1 MKKPVLLT
9 LRSILLVSFLLFSNI
24 LKAQVDSLHYIPPM
38 CSFTSSS
45 SDVDD
50 HQMVLT
56 TTESDPFDVTITNN
70 NGTFVRTVTGLSS
83 TSPKKISLNFS
94 VYTSSTQTVGRRLN
108 SQGVIGTSQL
118 NQILDTEGLMVSGPK
133 KFFVNIQQKSGAQGD
148 LLTSKGT
155 TGLGTDFYSGHM
167 RSETGTYDNYNGHF
181 ISVMATENNTN
192 ITFSNPRVKF
202 SNRSQNT
209 FTESLQKGQSVV
221 IGVSINQLKNQN
233 KNLNHVNGTHIS
245 SNKPIAVSSG
255 SWCATG
261 HLRAQGNGRDI
272 GFDQLVPTDVVGQE
286 YILIK
291 GEGVSTG
298 PKYNERALIVATE
311 ANTTVTYYY
320 NKRRNNGSNRLITK
334 TKILNSPGSYYFTGH
349 DEFISSV
356 DKNLYIN
363 ADKKIFVYQTLS
375 GADKNQTAGLCFIP
389 PLKCTAD
396 KEVTIAYADKLSSLT
411 VSPVLK
417 LVTQSGSQIQLNG
430 VDLQNVNNYRRNV
443 ANNTHW
449 ESYNIPKSEL
459 QRLVYNGGSDQIY
472 KVSSTGALNVM
483 LAVQSG
489 NVGGGGY
496 FSGFGDI
503 PQVNQSPDIAEQGLC
518 GDNVVLTA
526 SGFTSYNWYKDGSL
540 IADENNSTYQ
550 PNSPGRYKVT
560 GLSPCGDS
568 DTESFPSNEIRILP
582 CLSVTSTNIT
592 VTEGTDLNAVFRV
605 ELSHPWLAA
614 DNVDVTFDYYTTA
627 GTAASGQDFS
637 PTTGSATIASGDSF
651 VDISVPITNDILNE
665 NDEDFTL
672 SITNVVEAVESIVS
686 GTATIQD
693 NDALPTI
700 SVNDQTFNEDAGTVS
715 LQVSLNT
722 ESGKT
727 VSANYSLIDN
737 TATHPEDYTATSYTG
752 TVSFN
757 PGEKDKNISISIV
770 DDNIY
775 EPGTNESFNVQLS
788 SLSNAAAG
796 NTNATI
802 SIIDN
807 EALPTITVSDA
818 SEIEGTNIVFQ
829 AVLDHPADVDITFDY
844 QIVLSNGPGNAK
856 QNDFI
861 SFTSF
866 STGTITIPAGSTSAD
881 FPNFVTKDDNANE
894 QTEEFVVNFSS
905 VNNAS
910 LGNTSAT
917 GTILDNE
924 GNPTLSISDA
934 SATEGN
940 SIDFTITVS
949 PVRSTNIN
957 FQYRTINGSAASPGD
972 FNGTGWTSIT
982 LPANQTN
989 VNLSI
994 NTVQDTD
1001 EEGNEDFT
1009 VEIGNPPSK
1018 VDIGIS
1024 SATGTIID
1032 DDDTPDARDDNF
1044 SVDEDDSLSEN
1055 VMTNDLGLGDP
1066 PVTVVSNTN
1075 PANGSLTINND
1086 GSFSYT
1092 PNPNFN
1098 GSDTFN
1104 YTIQDIDGDQSNATV
1119 TITVNPIN
1127 DLPIAIN
1134 DTYSTPEDT
1143 QLDDDVSSNDNNL
1156 FDLPIAYSVVSDVS
1170 NGTLTLNANGTFS
1183 YMPSSEFFGTD
1194 GFTYEITDGNGDAVQ
1209 ASASITVIFNNDAAP
1224 VAVDDNT
1231 STNED
1236 TAVTID
1242 VLANDSDIDGNHTID
1257 KASVLIKTS
1266 PSNGTLSQNFITG
1279 EVTYTPNNNYTGADS
1294 FTYTIKDNSGA
1305 ESNQATVSINITVD
1319 NDPPVAICK
1328 SGVTV
1333 FLDATG
1339 NYTLDPTEIDNG
1351 SNDDS
1356 DGGTVTLSVASNTFD
1371 CSDKGAVSV
1380 TLTVT
1385 DEDLSSTTC
1394 STNITVVDNS
1404 APTVKTAQDNI
1415 IITAESGICGAKVNY
1430 TGPVF
1435 TDNCDGDQS
1444 GTLISGLSSGSN
1456 FPVGITTVTYEY
1468 TDASGNTP
1476 VQSSFSVTVTDD
1488 EKPALNNTLNRNLN
1502 PNTTGCE
1509 YLVSGTAFDVTATDN
1524 CGIQSL
1530 THNYDGGGTSLN
1542 GKSFPI
1548 GITNVTWTAEDIHN
1562 NITTHIV
1569 QISVTSNLSTTI
1581 SGPSGS
1587 QACEGNE
1594 LIFTANASNGNPN
1607 YTYKFYVNNV
1617 EQSSGVTGNTF
1628 TINTLVNG
1636 DKVKVEAIDNLGC
1649 SAQSSEITM
1658 TIFATPL
1665 PIGIFFQ
1672 E

>member
-1 MKKPVLLT
+1 MKRFLP
-9 LRSILLVSFLLFSNI
+9 LLFHIVLTSS
-24 LKAQVDSLHYIPPM
+24 LVLMFQESKAQVDSLHYIPPM

-45 SDVDD
+45 SNVWD
-50 HQMVLT
+50 HQLVLT
-56 TTESDPFDVTITNN
+56 TTETNSFDVTIRNN
-70 NGTFVRTVTGLSS
+70 NGTFIRTVSLSS
-83 TSPKKISLNFS
+83 SNPQKISLNYS
-94 VYTSSTQTVGRRLN
+94 AYSSSSNNTPSNGLG

-118 NQILDTEGLMVSGPK
+118 NNILDTEGLIVSGSK
-133 KFFVNIQQKSGAQGD
+133 KFFVSIHQKSGAQGD

-167 RSETGTYDNYNGHF
+167 YSSKGGYDSHNGHF
-181 ISVMATENNTN
+181 IGVMATENNTN
-192 ITFSNPRVKF
+192 ITFNNPNILF
-202 SNRSQNT
+202 SGQTSHS
-209 FTESLQKGQSVV
+209 FTLSLNKGQSVV
-221 IGVSINQLKNQN
+221 IGVSVNQIKSQQGST
-233 KNLNHVNGTHIS
+233 KDLNVVNGTHIT
-245 SNKPIAVSSG
+245 SNKPIAVNSG
-255 SWCATG
+255 SWCASG
-261 HLRAQGNGRDI
+261 YPNSNPGRDI
-272 GFDQLVPTDVVGQE
+272 GIDQLVPTDVVGDE
-286 YILIK
+286 YIIIK
-291 GEGVSTG
+291 GLGRTG
-298 PKYNERALIVATE
+298 GARYNEKALIVATK
-311 ANTTVTYYY
+311 ANTTVTY
-320 NKRRNNGSNRLITK
+320 KNNTK
-334 TKILNSPGSYYFTGH
+334 TKTLANAGDYFFTSINDFSNTTDG
-349 DEFISSV
+349 
-356 DKNLYIN
+356 NLYIHAN
-363 ADKKIFVYQTLS
+363 KKVFVYQTLS
-375 GADKNQTAGLCFIP
+375 GANKKQTAGLCFIP

-396 KEVTIAYADKLSSLT
+396 KEVTVAYTNKLASLN

-417 LVTQSGSQIQLNG
+417 LITQTGSNIQLNG
-430 VDLQNVNNYRRNV
+430 VNLASGFKKSVQG
-443 ANNTHW
+443 NTYW
-449 ESYNIPKSEL
+449 EAYNIPQSEL
-459 QRLVYNGGSDQIY
+459 QKSKYGGGSEQIY
-472 KVSSTGALNVM
+472 KISSTGALNAM

-518 GDNVVLTA
+518 GDNVILTA
-526 SGFTSYNWYKDGSL
+526 SGFTSYNWYKDGSV
-540 IADENNSTYQ
+540 ITGENNSNYQ

-568 DTESFPSNEIRILP
+568 NTESFPSNEIRILP
-582 CLSVTSTNIT
+582 CLSVTSTDIT
-592 VTEGTDLNAVFRV
+592 VTEGTNLNAIFRI

-665 NDEDFTL
+665 TDEDFTL
-672 SITNVVEAVESIVS
+672 SINNVVEAVESIVS

-727 VSANYSLIDN
+727 VSANYNIVDN
-737 TATHPEDYTATSYTG
+737 TATQPEDYSATNYSG
-752 TVSFN
+752 TISFN

-775 EPGTNESFNVQLS
+775 EPGSNESFNVQIS

-807 EALPTITVSDA
+807 EVLPTITVSNA
-818 SEIEGTNIVFQ
+818 SEIEGTNIEFQ
-829 AVLDHPADVDITFDY
+829 AILSHPSAVDVTFDY
-844 QIVLSNGPGNAK
+844 QTVLSNGPGNAK

-861 SFTSF
+861 NFTTF

-881 FPNFVTKDDNANE
+881 FPIFVTKDDNANE

-910 LGNTSAT
+910 LVNTSAI

-949 PVRSTNIN
+949 PVRSTDIN
-957 FQYRTINGSAASPGD
+957 FEYRTTNGTANSPAD

-989 VNLSI
+989 INLSI

-1001 EEGNEDFT
+1001 EEGNENFT
-1009 VEIGNPPSK
+1009 IEIGNPPSK

-1024 SATGTIID
+1024 TATGTIID

-1044 SVDEDDSLSEN
+1044 SIDEDVALNKN

-1075 PANGSLTINND
+1075 PSNGSLTLNND
-1086 GSFSYT
+1086 GSFTYT
-1092 PNPNFN
+1092 PDPNFN

-1104 YTIQDIDGDQSNATV
+1104 YTIQDVDGDQSSATV

-1127 DLPIAIN
+1127 DVPIANN

-1143 QLDDDVSSNDNNL
+1143 QLNNDVSSNDNNL
-1156 FDLPIAYSVVSDVS
+1156 FDLPITYSIVSDVS
-1170 NGTLTLNANGTFS
+1170 SGTLTVNANGTFS
-1183 YMPSSEFFGTD
+1183 YMPNSEFFGTD

-1209 ASASITVIFNNDAAP
+1209 ASANITVVFNNDAAP

-1242 VLANDSDIDGNHTID
+1242 VLANDSDIDGNQTID
-1257 KASVLIKTS
+1257 KASVLIKS
-1266 PSNGTLSQNFITG
+1266 GPSNGSLSQNFVTG
-1279 EVTYTPNNNYTGADS
+1279 EVTYTPDNNYTGSDS
-1294 FTYTIKDNSGA
+1294 FTYTIQDNSGA
-1305 ESNQATVSINITVD
+1305 ESNEASVSISITVD

-1328 SGVTV
+1328 SNVTIY
-1333 FLDATG
+1333 LDATG

-1351 SNDDS
+1351 SNDDN
-1356 DGGTVTLSVASNTFD
+1356 DGGTVTLSVAPNTFD
-1371 CSDKGAVSV
+1371 CTDKGTVSV

-1394 STNITVVDNS
+1394 ATNITVVDNS
-1404 APTVKTAQDNI
+1404 PPSVKTAQDNI
-1415 IITAESGICGAKVNY
+1415 TITAESGICGAKVNY

-1476 VQSSFSVTVTDD
+1476 VQSSFTVTVTDD
-1488 EKPALNNTLNRNLN
+1488 EKPTLNNTSDRNLN
-1502 PNTTGCE
+1502 PNTTGCG
-1509 YLVSGTAFDVTATDN
+1509 YLVSGTAFDITATDN
-1524 CGIQSL
+1524 CGILSL
-1530 THNYDGGGTSLN
+1530 THNYNGGGTSLN
-1542 GKSFPI
+1542 GESFPD
-1548 GITNVTWTAEDIHN
+1548 GITNVTWTIEDIHN

-1569 QISVTSNLSTTI
+1569 QISVTSNLSATI

-1587 QACEGNE
+1587 QGCEGEE
-1594 LIFTANASNGNPN
+1594 LIFTANASNGNPG

-1617 EQSSGVTGNTF
+1617 EQNSGVTGNTF
-1628 TINTLVNG
+1628 TISTLADG
-1636 DKVKVEAIDNLGC
+1636 DKIKAEAIDNLGC

-1658 TIFATPL
+1658 TIIDTPS